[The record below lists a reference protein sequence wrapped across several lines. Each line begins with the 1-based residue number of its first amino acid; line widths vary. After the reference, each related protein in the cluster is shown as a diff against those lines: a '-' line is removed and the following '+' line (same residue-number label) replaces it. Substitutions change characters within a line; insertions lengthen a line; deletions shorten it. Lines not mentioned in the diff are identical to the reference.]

1 LQIFKPEALLQT
13 HFHLGR
19 NHRDRGREEHRQAR
33 RRRSRPTLHQGARF
47 QSRPSRQRTPRLPTH
62 HPRRR
67 RNQNRHAHGAFI
79 ETRVLRRKLA
89 RLRRRAGQ
97 LRLPHRR
104 SLRRHPLQ
112 QTPSRDRSAKNAMTL
127 LRPLVLS
134 ITSLVLALVSL
145 RAADPLQWTNPI
157 AAQRADPHVILHTD
171 GYYYLTA
178 TVPEYDRIELRRAR
192 TLGELSTAEPKVIW
206 RKHADGPMGAHIWAP
221 EIHFIDGKWYVYFA
235 AGETKRIWNIRM

>member
-1 LQIFKPEALLQT
+1 
-13 HFHLGR
+13 
-19 NHRDRGREEHRQAR
+19 
-33 RRRSRPTLHQGARF
+33 
-47 QSRPSRQRTPRLPTH
+47 
-62 HPRRR
+62 
-67 RNQNRHAHGAFI
+67 
-79 ETRVLRRKLA
+79 
-89 RLRRRAGQ
+89 
-97 LRLPHRR
+97 
-104 SLRRHPLQ
+104 
-112 QTPSRDRSAKNAMTL
+112 
-127 LRPLVLS
+127 
-134 ITSLVLALVSL
+134 SL

-235 AGETKRIWNIRM
+235 AGETKRIWNIRMYVLETTSANPLQGEWTEKGRIKMNWESFTL